1 MELCS
6 LEDAFPEIGKK
17 EGTPSR
23 EERKA
28 AKKKAKRCKG
38 PALDYLESLDATGP
52 DPDRQAVKRLG
63 EIPAFVPLSEAFPDL
78 SGSAVEGFKLPK
90 LPGNNCLFSDQGLPK
105 YFGAGLDDDPD
116 TTTEGFQNLAD
127 ITPQTLPAGFDKN
140 ALEKAGSGGDPSSLP
155 APNLVDAW
163 KPITKAKV
171 TTAFFNELPT
181 ALRQKPSVHQKPIKA
196 KIDTADEEE
205 VVSTPVI
212 TATPAADAK
221 ARDAMLTR
229 IQELT
234 RRLDELERRSAPRT
248 SQKELLMFV
257 GAGLFLLISFD
268 IVARSTR

>member
-38 PALDYLESLDATGP
+38 PALEYLESLDATGP

-78 SGSAVEGFKLPK
+78 SGSSVEGFKLPNI
-90 LPGNNCLFSDQGLPK
+90 PTNNCLFGNQDLPK
-105 YFGAGLDDDPD
+105 YFGAGLDDDD
-116 TTTEGFQNLAD
+116 DKKEGFQNLAD
-127 ITPQTLPAGFDKN
+127 IVPQTLPAGFDKN

-181 ALRQKPSVHQKPIKA
+181 ALRQKPAVHQKPIKA
-196 KIDTADEEE
+196 KVDTAEEEE
-205 VVSTPVI
+205 VVSTPAVSVPS
-212 TATPAADAK
+212 ATDAK
-221 ARDAMLTR
+221 SRDIMLTR

-234 RRLDELERRSAPRT
+234 KRLEDLEKRSEPRN

>member
-38 PALDYLESLDATGP
+38 PALEYLESLDATGP

-78 SGSAVEGFKLPK
+78 SGSTVEGFKLPN
-90 LPGNNCLFSDQGLPK
+90 LPTNNCLFGDQGLPK
-105 YFGAGLDDDPD
+105 YFGVYG
-116 TTTEGFQNLAD
+116 
-127 ITPQTLPAGFDKN
+127 GFDKKGVD
-140 ALEKAGSGGDPSSLP
+140 KAGSGGDASTLP

-163 KPITKAKV
+163 KPKTRANAN
-171 TTAFFNELPT
+171 TAFFKESPT
-181 ALRQKPSVHQKPIKA
+181 ALRQKPTVHQKPIKA
-196 KIDTADEEE
+196 KVDTEDQEE
-205 VVSTPVI
+205 VVSTAAT
-212 TATPAADAK
+212 TAPSATDAK
-221 ARDAMLTR
+221 SRDAMLTR

-234 RRLDELERRSAPRT
+234 RRLEELERRNAPRN